1 MKSSEMR
8 ATAAVLV
15 CCAFAS
21 RLPAENMVEA
31 EFRAEGDDISKACF
45 HPSGLSFATVIGC
58 PQVLVTGSPLH
69 IAVGSLAPQNGFGAG
84 LALTLHKTP
93 NENWRLFWDF
103 DAVATPNGSWRAGGY
118 MTAVLIRHPKIV
130 VLPGGGASAKVKGP
144 TVEPMP
150 AFHLYSQAISLNNV
164 AYFGLGQ
171 NTPKTAES
179 WFGMRE
185 TIVGANVAVPV
196 YAPLNLTLTGEA
208 NGRFTAIRADDGEP
222 NPSIEQLYTN
232 TTAPGLVSQPAYAQ
246 FGEGIGL
253 SPSVANGHVQFNY
266 SAAFQEWVGGTSGES
281 FRRFSTD
288 LSHVFSLYNGMRA
301 LGPQEFNG
309 PDSCRESATA
319 TNCPPVTHNLE
330 GSFGLEFLYTASY
343 TSAGSMVPFYLD
355 PTIGGS
361 DINGASVLPSY
372 ADYRFRGPDLMV
384 FRGSFEHSIYK
395 WPVGAKFMVDEG
407 RVGLTNSDLGFSHLA
422 HSYAVG
428 LTVHAGG
435 LPVIDLLFA
444 WGGHEGNHTIATVDN
459 ALLGGSSRPSLQ

>member
-1 MKSSEMR
+1 MR
-8 ATAAVLV
+8 CFTVAILIAG
-15 CCAFAS
+15 AFAS

-31 EFRAEGDDISKACF
+31 ELRAEGADIDKNCF
-45 HPSGLSFATVIGC
+45 HPSSLSFASVIGC

-69 IAVGSLAPQNGFGAG
+69 IAVGSLAPQNGFGTG

-103 DAVATPNGSWRAGGY
+103 DAVATPSGSWRAGGY

-130 VLPGGGASAKVKGP
+130 VVPGGGGPVKGP
-144 TVEPMP
+144 TVQPMP
-150 AFHLYSQAISLNNV
+150 AFHLYAQSISLNNV

-171 NTPKTAES
+171 NTAKTAES

-185 TIVGANVAVPV
+185 TIVGANLAFPV

-208 NGRFTAIRADDGEP
+208 NGRFTAIRADHGEP
-222 NPSIEQLYTN
+222 EPSIEQLYTN
-232 TTAPGLVSQPAYAQ
+232 AIAPGLSSQPAYAQ
-246 FGEGIGL
+246 FGQGIRM
-253 SPSVANGHVQFNY
+253 SPAVANGHLQFNY
-266 SAAFQEWVGGTSGES
+266 SAALQEWASGNSGGS
-281 FRRFSTD
+281 FRRFSVD
-288 LSHVFSLYNGMRA
+288 LGHVFPLYNGMRA

-330 GSFGLEFLYTASY
+330 GSFSFEFLYTASGGGA
-343 TSAGSMVPFYLD
+343 SPFYFD

-361 DINGASVLPSY
+361 DIDGAKLLPSY

-384 FRGSFEHSIYK
+384 LRGSFEHSLYK
-395 WPVGAKFMVDEG
+395 WPVGVKFMVDEG
-407 RVGLTNSDLGFSHLA
+407 RVGMTSGDVFSSHLA
-422 HSYAVG
+422 HSYAAG
-428 LTVHAGG
+428 FTVHAGG

-444 WGGHEGNHTIATVDN
+444 WGGHEGNHSIATVDN